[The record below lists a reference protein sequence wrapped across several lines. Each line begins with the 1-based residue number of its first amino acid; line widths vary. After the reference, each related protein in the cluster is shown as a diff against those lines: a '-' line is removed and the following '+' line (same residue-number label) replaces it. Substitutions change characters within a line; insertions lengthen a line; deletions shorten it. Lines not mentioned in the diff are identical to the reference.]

1 VSRDQRQWGRLLAI
15 EAELRQRLIGEL
27 EIVARGYNT
36 TFFCTREFIPPEWPP
51 GTLSETAEELSA
63 LALQALRLR
72 ESLREPIENSVG
84 DIFRQALREANDLTN
99 QHRLGPI
106 RHAQWLLDVL
116 RSPLP

>member
-1 VSRDQRQWGRLLAI
+1 MSRHRKQRDRLLAI
-15 EAELRQRLIGEL
+15 EAELRQRLIAEL
-27 EIVARGYNT
+27 EVVARGYNT

-51 GTLSETAEELSA
+51 GVLSETAEELSS

-72 ESLREPIENSVG
+72 ELLRESIENSVG

-106 RHAQWLLDVL
+106 RHAQLLLDIL